1 MCGINGF
8 TFNDPVLLRRM
19 HSCTRHRGPDDE
31 GFFEAEGISLAH
43 NRLSIIDLSPGG
55 HQPMTTPDGRYTIVF
70 NGEIYKYR
78 ELRKELESK
87 GERFV
92 SQSDTEVLLHAFAR
106 EGLNGLTKLNGIFA
120 FAVWDRDTRALT
132 LVRDQV
138 GVKPLYYHWDGTRC
152 IFSSE
157 IKSILEHDV
166 SREIDLDALNI
177 YFRLLYVPSPRTMF
191 ASVKKLPPGHAIV
204 VKDGKL
210 TLTRWW
216 ELKEGKSVPTYREAV
231 EGVRERVRAAV
242 KRQLVSDRPLGVFLS
257 GGVDSTSVLG
267 VMRECTQ
274 GTIKTFSVGY
284 EATEQ
289 AERYNADARLAAET
303 AKHFGTEHHAFTMS
317 AADAM
322 DHLSDIAWHMD
333 EPISNHVQSS
343 TFLLAKYAKPTIT
356 VALGGDGGD
365 ELFGGYPRYWW
376 SSFIDR
382 IQSLPLPVRSRAFQW
397 AISALFSGNENLKK
411 LTVPP
416 GLERHL
422 SFVMQKDEMVTSF
435 LRPEINRP
443 DVVRKA
449 LAPVFASQWNDETNR
464 LMATDVQTWLPDES
478 LMRSDKLTMASGLE
492 ERVPLLDSDLVSYA
506 SRIPSKFKLG
516 SRQQGKRV
524 FIDAM
529 RTYLPSHVLEQEKR
543 AWMSPAAKWIRG
555 PLLPFVREV
564 LSPSYNPGTSAY
576 LDFDALNR
584 ILEGHLDKSAY
595 ALNTIWSALTFQLWY
610 RAFMNPARTR
620 RILTE

>member
-8 TFNDPVLLRRM
+8 TFRDADLLRRM

-31 GFFEAEGISLAH
+31 GFFEADGISLAH

-55 HQPMTTPDGRYTIVF
+55 HQPMTTPDGRYTMVF
-70 NGEIYKYR
+70 NGEIYNYR
-78 ELRKELESK
+78 ELRKELETK

-106 EGLNGLTKLNGIFA
+106 WGVNGFTKLNGIFA
-120 FAVWDRDTRALT
+120 FAVWDRDARELT
-132 LVRDQV
+132 LVRDQI
-138 GVKPLYYHWDGTRC
+138 GVKPLYYYWDGTRC

-157 IKSILEHDV
+157 IKSILEHKV
-166 SREIDLDALNI
+166 SREIDLDAMNL

-204 VKDGKL
+204 VKDGKM

-216 ELKEGKSVPTYREAV
+216 ELKEGERVSSYQEAV
-231 EGVRERVRAAV
+231 EGVRERVKQSV

-257 GGVDSTSVLG
+257 GGIDSTSVLAM
-267 VMRECTQ
+267 MRECTQ
-274 GTIKTFSVGY
+274 GTIKTFTVGY
-284 EATEQ
+284 EATAQ
-289 AERYNADARLAAET
+289 AEKYNTDARLAAET

-397 AISALFSGNENLKK
+397 VIDVCFSGNENLKK
-411 LTVPP
+411 ITVPP

-422 SFVMQKDEMVTSF
+422 SFVMQKEGRVSSF

-443 DVVRKA
+443 DVIRKA
-449 LAPVFASQWNDETNR
+449 RAPVFSSKWNDETNR
-464 LMATDVQTWLPDES
+464 LMAADIQTWIPDES
-478 LMRSDKLTMASGLE
+478 LMRTDKLTMAHGLE

-516 SRQQGKRV
+516 TREQGKRV

-529 RTYLPSHVLEQEKR
+529 RPYLPSHVLEQEKR
-543 AWMSPAAKWIRG
+543 AWMSPAAKWLRG
-555 PLLPFVREV
+555 PLLPLMREV
-564 LSPSYNPGTSAY
+564 LSPSYNPATASY
-576 LDFDALNR
+576 FDFAALNR
-584 ILEGHLDKSAY
+584 ILNDHVNMHGY
-595 ALNTIWSALTFQLWY
+595 ALNTLWSALTFQLWWRKY
-610 RAFMNPARTR
+610 
-620 RILTE
+620 E